1 MRLGSFRGFSF
12 TPSPPY
18 DRGMNTYL
26 RRYLSI
32 AALVFILGA
41 GFAGHAWALAVDDVR
56 IGAHPD
62 RTRIV
67 FDLSEKTDFRVFLLA
82 DPWRMVI
89 DMPDFNWQV
98 KAVPTPANSGVKGI
112 RQGNLQPGYSRVVI
126 DMVKPVVIKAVF
138 FLPKD
143 KGAPDRLVIDFLG
156 ASEADFKAQK
166 DKVFGRLSIDGGR
179 PQESVAISA
188 PVTTSASAPAPHVFI
203 NKIAAPVPAP
213 TPAARRVAP
222 EGEGRE
228 EQLAS
233 ASGMAFPARKPERK
247 AYEKPLIVI
256 DAGHGGIDP
265 GASGTGGLSEK
276 NVTLAMAKELKR
288 QLEASG
294 RFKVLLTRDKDTY
307 LRLYQR
313 VNIARKNEGDL
324 FISLHADSIG
334 KSSVRGASVYT
345 LSETASDDETEML
358 AMRENRADLIAGV
371 DLSAEDE
378 VVVNILVD
386 LTMRDTMNQS
396 NFLANTV
403 VGSLSNGGIRVLENG
418 HRSAGFA
425 VLKAPDIPSIL
436 IEMGFMSNGSDAQ
449 MLSSSSFQQ
458 KLAKALTASLDQY
471 FERVRQN
478 ERT

>member
-1 MRLGSFRGFSF
+1 MRSGPFQGFSF

-18 DRGMNTYL
+18 DGGMNTYL

-32 AALVFILGA
+32 AALVLILGA

-89 DMPDFNWQV
+89 DMPDFSWQV

-112 RQGNLQPGYSRVVI
+112 RQGGLQPGYSRVVI
-126 DMVKPVVIKAVF
+126 DMARPVVIKAVF

-166 DKVFGRLSIDGGR
+166 DKVFGRLSIDGGVA
-179 PQESVAISA
+179 QESVVAAARPSA
-188 PVTTSASAPAPHVFI
+188 PPVPI
-203 NKIAAPVPAP
+203 NKATAPIPAP
-213 TPAARRVAP
+213 TD
-222 EGEGRE
+222 EE

-233 ASGMAFPARKPERK
+233 ASGMAFPSRKPERK
-247 AYEKPLIVI
+247 AHEKPLIVI

-334 KSSVRGASVYT
+334 KTSVRGASVYT
-345 LSETASDDETEML
+345 LSETASDEQTEML

-403 VGSLSNGGIRVLENG
+403 VNSLSGGGIKVVENS

-449 MLSSSSFQQ
+449 MLSSSAFQQ
-458 KLAKALTASLDQY
+458 KLAKALMASLDLY